1 MTYSLT
7 VFKSPRWWE
16 KEQRFIYDN
25 KTHRRL
31 DFESWD
37 KFERFL
43 YKLSERPLNGKQDAE
58 LITPAVFKPDSPRRN
73 VNVTAWAGWA
83 AVDVDD
89 IEINGDLNAFVSQL
103 AGSWRYVCYSTAS
116 SKRDKPKFR
125 LIFNLDRDIPVAEI
139 KHFWFALQSHL
150 DERGDKQCKDL
161 CRMYYVPAQY
171 AQAYNF
177 IFSGGTDPISV
188 DDLLSKHPYV
198 EGKNAASFLDRLPDA
213 WKEQIIEHRKS
224 ALDNTAVTW
233 SDYTDCPFVNQR
245 QITEYKSIAGVDGT
259 GRYRMIYKIMISIA
273 GNAVKNNYP
282 LTSNQLVEL
291 IRQLDRDTS
300 RKYEHR
306 PLDVEANNAL
316 EFAYRNVI

>member
-1 MTYSLT
+1 MYSMT
-7 VFKSPRWWE
+7 VFKPPRWWE
-16 KEQRFIYDN
+16 EKQRYVYDN
-25 KTHRRL
+25 KTHRRM

-43 YKLSERPLNGKQDAE
+43 YKLSERPLNGKQNAE
-58 LITPAVFKPDSPRRN
+58 LVSPAIFKPDTPRRN

-89 IEINGDLNAFVSQL
+89 VEINGELNAFVSQL

-125 LIFNLDRDIPVAEI
+125 LIFDLDRSVPAAEI

-161 CRMYYVPAQY
+161 CRMYYIPAQY
-171 AQAYNF
+171 AEAYNF

-188 DDLLSKHPYV
+188 DELLAKYPYV
-198 EGKNAASFLDRLPDA
+198 DDKKAQSFLDRLPDA

-224 ALDNTAVTW
+224 ALDDTTYKW
-233 SDYTDCPFVNQR
+233 SSYKDCPFVNKKL
-245 QITEYKSIAGVDGT
+245 IDEWNAIANVDGT
-259 GRYRMIYKIMISIA
+259 GRYRMIYKIMIAIA
-273 GNAVKNNYP
+273 MNAVKKSYP
-282 LTSNQLVEL
+282 LTAFELVEL
-291 IRQLDRDTS
+291 IRQLDSDTS
-300 RKYEHR
+300 NKYQSRALEI
-306 PLDVEANNAL
+306 EANNAL
-316 EFAYRNVI
+316 EYAYKYGV